1 MNLDRDRFFIVSGF
15 ISLSFFALIVAI
27 IGWQTLIVSKP
38 EIFAMTQSE
47 TISVSLVSSL
57 EKSKEPIPEPLV
69 SPPVVKPAVEE
80 VTEKIP
86 EVTPP
91 EKVIP
96 KTADKSIEKPIEKS
110 EEKSEEV
117 AISDLFSTVK
127 PNKPVSKPKE
137 DGKRLAQL
145 NALEEK
151 VLSTKR
157 DSKLFEKAKTLE
169 LAKTGVKLSSVSGSS
184 GPLVNEYKGKIQGI
198 IYANFHPPGGT
209 EGFSARVRIT
219 LSADGKLLSYRVISY
234 SRSALFNAE
243 VDWLKERLGHVALPV
258 NPNGDEAVF
267 EIILT
272 AKG

>member
-27 IGWQTLIVSKP
+27 IGWQILIVSKP
-38 EIFAMTQSE
+38 ETFAMTQSE
-47 TISVSLVSSL
+47 TISVSLISSP
-57 EKSKEPIPEPLV
+57 EKSKEPVLEPLV
-69 SPPVVKPAVEE
+69 SQPIVEPAVEE
-80 VTEKIP
+80 VTENVP
-86 EVTPP
+86 EVTP
-91 EKVIP
+91 EKVVP
-96 KTADKSIEKPIEKS
+96 KVADKSVEKPIKKS
-110 EEKSEEV
+110 VEKSEEV

-127 PNKPVSKPKE
+127 PNKVVPKPKE

-169 LAKTGVKLSSVSGSS
+169 LAKTGVKLSAVSGSS

-219 LSADGKLLSYRVISY
+219 LSGDGKLLSYRVISY